1 MLQQPNSLHS
11 CLRPEQHATAI
22 GGNWEVNSTTLRGTC
37 HICILSLPEYT
48 KETVMVVDFP
58 RIISV
63 RKYEYESPDIMSGCS
78 SIMVQ

>member
-1 MLQQPNSLHS
+1 MPPNSLHS
-11 CLRPEQHATAI
+11 SLRPKQYATAI
-22 GGNWEVNSTTLRGTC
+22 GGNWEINSTTLRGTC
-37 HICILSLPEYT
+37 YIYILSLPEYT

-63 RKYEYESPDIMSGCS
+63 QKYESPDIMSGCS